1 MRGSANYEKL
11 AAAGFTTVRADDQP
25 SPRIKKW
32 TGESSW
38 TTMETFPTKAARDR
52 RLLELLADPKTITD
66 IAPPVPYLGVAAH
79 EIRTVVDFIDD
90 SLERYHSKKDLK
102 EVLTNAKTILSV
114 SLDHVKDNNP
124 SA

>member
-66 IAPPVPYLGVAAH
+66 IVPPVPYLGVAAH

>member
-11 AAAGFTTVRADDQP
+11 AAAGFTIVRADDMP

-52 RLLELLADPKTITD
+52 RLLELVSDPKTITD
-66 IAPPVPYLGVAAH
+66 IVPPVPYLGVAAF

-90 SLERYHSKKDLK
+90 ALERYHSKKDLK

>member
-11 AAAGFTTVRADDQP
+11 AAAGFTIVRADDMP

-52 RLLELLADPKTITD
+52 RLLELVSDPKTVTD
-66 IAPPVPYLGVAAH
+66 IVPPVPYLGVAAF

-90 SLERYHSKKDLK
+90 ALERYHSKKDLK
-102 EVLTNAKTILSV
+102 EVLANAKTILSV

>member
-11 AAAGFTTVRADDQP
+11 AAAGFTVIRADESP

-38 TTMETFPTKAARDR
+38 TTVENFPTKAARDR
-52 RLLELLADPKTITD
+52 RLLELLADPKTVTD
-66 IAPPVPYLGVAAH
+66 IIPPVPYIGVAPF
-79 EIRTVVDFIDD
+79 EIRNVVTFIEDA
-90 SLERYHSKKDLK
+90 LERYLSKKDLK

-124 SA
+124 DA

>member
-11 AAAGFTTVRADDQP
+11 AAAGFTVIRADDSP

-38 TTMETFPTKAARDR
+38 TTVENFPTKSARDR
-52 RLLELLADPKTITD
+52 RLLELLADPKTVTD
-66 IAPPVPYLGVAAH
+66 IIPPVPYIGVAPH
-79 EIRTVVDFIDD
+79 EVRNIMYFIDD
-90 SLERYHSKKDLK
+90 SLERYTRKKDLV
-102 EVLTNAKTILSV
+102 EVIKNIRTVLSV
-114 SLDHVKDNNP
+114 SLDNVKDNNP

>member
-11 AAAGFTTVRADDQP
+11 AAAGFTIVRADDMP

-52 RLLELLADPKTITD
+52 RLLELVSDPKTVTD
-66 IAPPVPYLGVAAH
+66 IVPPVPYLGVAAF

-90 SLERYHSKKDLK
+90 ALERYHSKKDLK

>member
-11 AAAGFTTVRADDQP
+11 AAAGFTVIRADDMP

-52 RLLELLADPKTITD
+52 RLLELVSDPKTITD
-66 IAPPVPYLGVAAH
+66 IVPPAPYLGVAPH

-90 SLERYHSKKDLK
+90 SLERYSRKKDM
-102 EVLTNAKTILSV
+102 VDVIMNIRTILTV
-114 SLDHVKDNNP
+114 SLDHVKDNTP

>member
-11 AAAGFTTVRADDQP
+11 AAAGFTIVRADDMP

-52 RLLELLADPKTITD
+52 RLLELVSDPKTVTD
-66 IAPPVPYLGVAAH
+66 IVPPVPYLGVAAF
-79 EIRTVVDFIDD
+79 EIRTVVDFIED
-90 SLERYHSKKDLK
+90 SLERHHSKKDLK

>member
-11 AAAGFTTVRADDQP
+11 AAAGFTIVRADDQP

-32 TGESSW
+32 TGDSSW
-38 TTMETFPTKAARDR
+38 TTMETFATKAARDR
-52 RLLELLADPKTITD
+52 RLMELVSDPKTITD
-66 IAPPVPYLGVAAH
+66 IVPPAPYLGVAAH

-90 SLERYHSKKDLK
+90 SIERYSCKKDLV
-102 EVLTNAKTILSV
+102 EVIKNTRTVLSV
-114 SLDHVKDNNP
+114 SLEHVKDNNP

>member
-11 AAAGFTTVRADDQP
+11 AAAGFTIVRADEQP

-38 TTMETFPTKAARDR
+38 MTMETFPTKAARDR
-52 RLLELLADPKTITD
+52 RLLELVSDPKTVTD
-66 IAPPVPYLGVAAH
+66 IVPPVPYLGVAAF

-90 SLERYHSKKDLK
+90 ALERYHSKKDLK
-102 EVLTNAKTILSV
+102 EVLANAKTVLSV

>member
-11 AAAGFTTVRADDQP
+11 AAAGFTVIRADDSP

-38 TTMETFPTKAARDR
+38 TTVENFPTKAARDR
-52 RLLELLADPKTITD
+52 RLLELLADPKTVTD
-66 IAPPVPYLGVAAH
+66 IIPPVPYIGVAPH
-79 EIRTVVDFIDD
+79 EVRNIMYFIDD
-90 SLERYHSKKDLK
+90 SLERYTRKKDLV
-102 EVLTNAKTILSV
+102 EVIENIRTVLSV

-124 SA
+124 DA

>member
-66 IAPPVPYLGVAAH
+66 IVPPVPYLGVAAH

-114 SLDHVKDNNP
+114 SLEHVKDNNP

>member
-11 AAAGFTTVRADDQP
+11 AAAGFTVIRADDSP

-38 TTMETFPTKAARDR
+38 TTVENFPTKAARDR
-52 RLLELLADPKTITD
+52 RLLELLADPKTVTD
-66 IAPPVPYLGVAAH
+66 IIPPVPYIGVAPH
-79 EIRTVVDFIDD
+79 EVRNIMYFIDD
-90 SLERYHSKKDLK
+90 SLERYTRKKDLV
-102 EVLTNAKTILSV
+102 EVIKNIRTVLSV

-124 SA
+124 DA